1 MKTARSYQSAALTA
15 LWDWIYTR
23 EGHPFIA
30 AAVNAGKA
38 FMIAKFIRQIFER
51 WDHMKVIMLIDDMKL
66 LQQNMDELREVFP
79 SVDAG
84 FYCASLKQKR
94 LNNAVT
100 LASIQSIYKKAALLD
115 KAPNVI
121 IVDEAHKISH
131 KTGTKYRQFIDDCL
145 ALNPRCKVIGWSGSE
160 YRTDTGHVCKGKNA
174 LFSGVAY
181 EISVR
186 FMIEQGYSVRP
197 VMPKTKLQIDT
208 SSLPTANGDFI
219 EKHLQEAVDVDEI
232 TKAAVYEII
241 HVGQSENRK
250 QWIVYTA
257 GITHCEHV
265 YEEFKRRGISV
276 EMAHSQISEQ
286 DDIVKRYKAN
296 EFQCL
301 VNVLQYTTGFS
312 HNGIELIAN
321 LRPTRSTV
329 VYEQVTGRG
338 MRTNYAPGMPLDT
351 KEQRLAAIAA
361 SCKPDFCFMDFGGT
375 VEALGAVDNIQYN
388 ERVYQER
395 DASDPV
401 EPRIKPCPQCES
413 PCAPAHKVCYSC
425 GYEFPVKADV
435 NANADRNSAILQ
447 ADIEPEKLAV
457 IGMTLSKHRKKTPEG
472 TPPATP
478 VMKVTYQT
486 YAGNIYEWI
495 CFEHEGF
502 ALNNAKKW
510 HNKFMPAFVGTYP
523 HSVDFALECHR
534 EGNERNQYRTPS
546 SIIAVKNGKYW
557 EVKDHEFPEPK
568 TEQEKE
574 VEEFDWLST
583 I

>member
-1 MKTARSYQSAALTA
+1 
-15 LWDWIYTR
+15 
-23 EGHPFIA
+23 
-30 AAVNAGKA
+30 
-38 FMIAKFIRQIFER
+38 MIAEFIRQIYER
-51 WDHMKVIMLIDDMKL
+51 WDHMKVVMLIDDMKL

-79 SVDAG
+79 AVDAG

-100 LASIQSIYKKAALLD
+100 LASIQSIYKKAALLN

-121 IVDEAHKISH
+121 IVDEGHRISH
-131 KTGTKYRQFIDDCL
+131 KTQTKYRKFIDDCL
-145 ALNPRCKVIGWSGSE
+145 ALNPRCKVVGWSGSK
-160 YRTDTGHVCKGKNA
+160 YRTDTGHVCKGKDA

-181 EISVR
+181 EIDVR

-208 SSLPTANGDFI
+208 SNLPTANGDFVD
-219 EKHLQEAVDVDEI
+219 KHLQKAVDVDKI
-232 TKAAVYEII
+232 TKAAVAEII
-241 HVGQSENRK
+241 QVGQSENRK

-286 DDIVKRYKAN
+286 DDIVKRYKAG

-321 LRPTRSTV
+321 LRPTRSSV

-361 SCKPDFCFMDFGGT
+361 SRKPNFCFMDFGGT
-375 VEALGAVDNIQYN
+375 VEALGPVDNIQYN

-395 DASDPV
+395 EASEPI

-413 PCAPAHKVCYSC
+413 PCAPAHKVCYTC
-425 GYEFPVKADV
+425 GYEFPIQADV
-435 NANADRNSAILQ
+435 RANADRQSAVLQ
-447 ADIEPEKLAV
+447 SDMKPEKFIVL
-457 IGMTLSKHRKKTPEG
+457 GMTLSKHRKRTPEG
-472 TPPATP
+472 APPATP

-486 YAGNIYEWI
+486 YAGNMYDWV
-495 CFEHEGF
+495 CFEHQGF
-502 ALNNAKKW
+502 ALNKAKKW
-510 HNKFMPAFVGTYP
+510 HNKFMPAMKGHYP
-523 HSVDFALECHR
+523 YSVDFALACHK

-546 SIIAVKNGKYW
+546 HVLALKNGKYY
-557 EVKDHEFPEPK
+557 EVQDHLFEDQEEVTQEEKDMKEFL
-568 TEQEKE
+568 
-574 VEEFDWLST
+574 LST
-583 I
+583 L